1 MTYQV
6 KPFTTIQSWEHV
18 LHLVHQSPG
27 HSYTTN
33 VLRTDSTIQFE
44 MESLCTELT
53 YDSGKKVVLMI
64 LFASVE
70 MSEETME
77 YPDAFFM

>member
-1 MTYQV
+1 
-6 KPFTTIQSWEHV
+6 
-18 LHLVHQSPG
+18 
-27 HSYTTN
+27 
-33 VLRTDSTIQFE
+33 

-77 YPDAFFM
+77 YLDVFFME